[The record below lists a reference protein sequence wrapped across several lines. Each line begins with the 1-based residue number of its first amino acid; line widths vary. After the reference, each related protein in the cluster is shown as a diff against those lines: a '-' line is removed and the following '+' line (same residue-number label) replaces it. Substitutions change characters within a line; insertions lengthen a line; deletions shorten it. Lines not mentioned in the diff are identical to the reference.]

1 MCAYFASRLEIGYKC
16 TCYAAFDEVG
26 MNRLI
31 LALHERD
38 MPVPGVMPWIR
49 PLSWLHRLARFG
61 APGTSSESGP
71 VVAVFTRFTGHAVHC
86 S

>member
-1 MCAYFASRLEIGYKC
+1 
-16 TCYAAFDEVG
+16 

-38 MPVPGVMPWIR
+38 RPVPRVMPWIWR
-49 PLSWLHRLARFG
+49 WTCLHRLARFG